1 MSWDKFKESG
11 AIENPDNP
19 STNDW
24 IGDIDTDYVDAKI
37 AEYERIQAEM
47 KNGNFTEKEF
57 ATSDNLFDR
66 YTDSD
71 TEILDENTIDTDFLP
86 KARNSDGT
94 NPCPCINGSDKDK
107 NRDAWYKYSP
117 HASQEDSNG
126 DFTPEGF
133 KVGALAN
140 GSVIYQLGKEDS
152 SGEWF
157 TDSATVDSC
166 RDPNTGKVD
175 ISKLKEKLQIKDD
188 NNEKNT
194 LRVFRVDS
202 PDGIKVAEGFALENR
217 QYGAGGGRQFFVSPS
232 HRNLSEITD
241 EE

>member
-1 MSWDKFKESG
+1 MSWDTFKESG

-24 IGDIDTDYVDAKI
+24 VGDIDTDFIDSKI
-37 AEYERIQAEM
+37 DEYEKLQSEIKTGSFA
-47 KNGNFTEKEF
+47 EKES
-57 ATSDNLFDR
+57 ATIENLFDR
-66 YTDSD
+66 YSD
-71 TEILDENTIDTDFLP
+71 ADVESLDENTIDTDFVP
-86 KARNSDGT
+86 KARDVDGT
-94 NPCPCINGSDKDK
+94 TSSKENHDP
-107 NRDAWYKYSP
+107 WHKYSP
-117 HASQEDSNG
+117 FASQQDSNG
-126 DFTPEGF
+126 EFVSEGF
-133 KVGALAN
+133 KVGNIEN
-140 GSVIYQLGKEDS
+140 GTILYQLGKENS

-175 ISKLKEKLQIKDD
+175 IPKLKEKLQIKDD
-188 NNEKNT
+188 DNEKNT

-202 PDGIKVAEGFALENR
+202 PDGIKAAEGFALENR